1 MFNSYALYVPIYM
14 ELKKHRTLHACMQV
28 TDGKWKIFKPH
39 T

>member
-14 ELKKHRTLHACMQV
+14 ELKKAQNIACMQV
-28 TDGKWKIFKPH
+28 SDGKWKIFKPH